1 MYPNLKLAIFK
12 KGIHQNHLSKVL
24 GINEANLSKIIR
36 GYREPSE
43 SQRQLLAKYLEAEVA
58 WLFEKYET
66 GAQTRGN
73 ESSEAQRD
81 HVESGRN
88 SENRQ

>member
-12 KGIHQNHLSKVL
+12 KGLRQNQLSKVL
-24 GINEANLSKIIR
+24 GINEAHLSKVIR

-43 SQRQLLAKYLEAEVA
+43 SQRLMLAKYLDADAA

-66 GAQTRGN
+66 DARAIGHEAAETRLD
-73 ESSEAQRD
+73 Q
-81 HVESGRN
+81 VESGRN
-88 SENRQ
+88 SERQT